1 MTLQQLKYVT
11 TIANIGSISEA
22 AKRLFV
28 SQPSLTKAIK
38 ELEKEMGITI
48 FDRTNKGITVSKE
61 GERFL
66 GYARQVL
73 EQAALLEEQYKS
85 QSGGKKQFSVS
96 TQHYSFAVN
105 AFVEL
110 LKGAGIDQYDVS
122 LRETQTYEIIDDV
135 AHMKSEIGLLYYN
148 DFNRPVLE
156 KLIHTNE
163 LTFTELF
170 TAHPH
175 IFIGKTHPLA
185 HKEVVSMDELE
196 EYPYISF
203 EQGDH
208 NSFYFSEEI
217 FSTVVRP
224 KHIRVRDRA
233 SLFSLLLG
241 LDGYTVSS
249 GVIDKEVNG
258 ENIISVPLAEE
269 GLMHIGY
276 ITNNKMQRSR
286 LGQEYIHALEQ
297 YVSNYGRHI
306 KLPENKKKL
315 HIILL
320 ISLYNTIVQFSSIK

>member
-110 LKGAGIDQYDVS
+110 LKGACIDQYDVS

-135 AHMKSEIGLLYYN
+135 AHMKSEIGLLFYN

-175 IFIGKTHPLA
+175 IFIGKNHPLA
-185 HKEVVSMDELE
+185 NKDVVSMDELE

-249 GVIDKEVNG
+249 GVIDEEVNG

-276 ITNNKMQRSR
+276 ITNNKMHRSR
-286 LGQEYIHALEQ
+286 LGQEYIQALEQ
-297 YVSNYGRHI
+297 YVGNYGRHI
-306 KLPENKKKL
+306 KLPK
-315 HIILL
+315 
-320 ISLYNTIVQFSSIK
+320 IKG